1 MNEQEEADLA
11 QAIVHLLQE
20 NAQIRSAII
29 RVVMASPNV
38 ITQY

>member
-1 MNEQEEADLA
+1 MNEQEEAALA

-20 NAQIRSAII
+20 SAEVRSALI